1 MFQVNSFCSPI
12 FKRLFSNHI
21 KKSSSFFCYFIYIFI
36 LLIWHLIKYC
46 LQENDNMDFSKY
58 WHPKLIVQN
67 VISTSKDNVWKK
79 LEFGKNGEAFIV
91 EKRRIKG
98 IFTENLE
105 LQDFPF
111 DLQVLLYMY
120 NVVRK
125 NTSPR
130 CLRNKTCFL
139 TENLLHKMTKINDT

>member
-1 MFQVNSFCSPI
+1 
-12 FKRLFSNHI
+12 
-21 KKSSSFFCYFIYIFI
+21 
-36 LLIWHLIKYC
+36 
-46 LQENDNMDFSKY
+46 MDFSKY

-111 DLQVLLYMY
+111 DLQVLLY
-120 NVVRK
+120 VHCGEKKILHPAACEIKLV
-125 NTSPR
+125 
-130 CLRNKTCFL
+130 FL
-139 TENLLHKMTKINDT
+139 QKIFYIK

>member
-1 MFQVNSFCSPI
+1 
-12 FKRLFSNHI
+12 
-21 KKSSSFFCYFIYIFI
+21 
-36 LLIWHLIKYC
+36 
-46 LQENDNMDFSKY
+46 MDFSKY

-111 DLQVLLYMY
+111 DLQVLLYVQCGEKKY
-120 NVVRK
+120 FTPLPAK
-125 NTSPR
+125 
-130 CLRNKTCFL
+130 
-139 TENLLHKMTKINDT
+139 

>member
-1 MFQVNSFCSPI
+1 
-12 FKRLFSNHI
+12 
-21 KKSSSFFCYFIYIFI
+21 
-36 LLIWHLIKYC
+36 
-46 LQENDNMDFSKY
+46 MDFSKY

-111 DLQVLLYMY
+111 DLQVLLYVQSGEKKY
-120 NVVRK
+120 FTPLPAK
-125 NTSPR
+125 
-130 CLRNKTCFL
+130 
-139 TENLLHKMTKINDT
+139 

>member
-1 MFQVNSFCSPI
+1 
-12 FKRLFSNHI
+12 
-21 KKSSSFFCYFIYIFI
+21 
-36 LLIWHLIKYC
+36 
-46 LQENDNMDFSKY
+46 MDFSKY

-111 DLQVLLYMY
+111 DLQVLLYVQCGEKKY
-120 NVVRK
+120 FTPLPVK
-125 NTSPR
+125 
-130 CLRNKTCFL
+130 
-139 TENLLHKMTKINDT
+139 

>member
-1 MFQVNSFCSPI
+1 
-12 FKRLFSNHI
+12 
-21 KKSSSFFCYFIYIFI
+21 
-36 LLIWHLIKYC
+36 
-46 LQENDNMDFSKY
+46 MDFSKY

-111 DLQVLLYMY
+111 DLQVLLYVQCCEKKY
-120 NVVRK
+120 FTPLPAK
-125 NTSPR
+125 
-130 CLRNKTCFL
+130 
-139 TENLLHKMTKINDT
+139 

>member
-1 MFQVNSFCSPI
+1 
-12 FKRLFSNHI
+12 
-21 KKSSSFFCYFIYIFI
+21 
-36 LLIWHLIKYC
+36 
-46 LQENDNMDFSKY
+46 MDFSKY

-111 DLQVLLYMY
+111 DLQVLLYVQCGEKIY
-120 NVVRK
+120 F
-125 NTSPR
+125 T
-130 CLRNKTCFL
+130 
-139 TENLLHKMTKINDT
+139 LLPAK

>member
-1 MFQVNSFCSPI
+1 
-12 FKRLFSNHI
+12 
-21 KKSSSFFCYFIYIFI
+21 
-36 LLIWHLIKYC
+36 
-46 LQENDNMDFSKY
+46 MDFSKY

-111 DLQVLLYMY
+111 DLQVLLY
-120 NVVRK
+120 VQCGEK
-125 NTSPR
+125 
-130 CLRNKTCFL
+130 K
-139 TENLLHKMTKINDT
+139 

>member
-1 MFQVNSFCSPI
+1 
-12 FKRLFSNHI
+12 
-21 KKSSSFFCYFIYIFI
+21 
-36 LLIWHLIKYC
+36 
-46 LQENDNMDFSKY
+46 MDFSKY

-111 DLQVLLYMY
+111 DLQVLLFVQCGEKKYF
-120 NVVRK
+120 
-125 NTSPR
+125 TSLPA
-130 CLRNKTCFL
+130 K
-139 TENLLHKMTKINDT
+139 

>member
-1 MFQVNSFCSPI
+1 
-12 FKRLFSNHI
+12 
-21 KKSSSFFCYFIYIFI
+21 
-36 LLIWHLIKYC
+36 
-46 LQENDNMDFSKY
+46 MDFSKY

-111 DLQVLLYMY
+111 DLQVLLYVQCGEKKY
-120 NVVRK
+120 F
-125 NTSPR
+125 TR

>member
-1 MFQVNSFCSPI
+1 
-12 FKRLFSNHI
+12 
-21 KKSSSFFCYFIYIFI
+21 
-36 LLIWHLIKYC
+36 
-46 LQENDNMDFSKY
+46 MDFSKY

-111 DLQVLLYMY
+111 DLQVLLYVQSGEKKY
-120 NVVRK
+120 FAPLPAK
-125 NTSPR
+125 
-130 CLRNKTCFL
+130 
-139 TENLLHKMTKINDT
+139 

>member
-1 MFQVNSFCSPI
+1 
-12 FKRLFSNHI
+12 
-21 KKSSSFFCYFIYIFI
+21 
-36 LLIWHLIKYC
+36 
-46 LQENDNMDFSKY
+46 MDFSKY

-111 DLQVLLYMY
+111 DLQVLLYVQY
-120 NVVRK
+120 GEK
-125 NTSPR
+125 KYFTP
-130 CLRNKTCFL
+130 LPAK
-139 TENLLHKMTKINDT
+139 